1 MFYRFLGPVSVV
13 EWKDE
18 IVIYQ
23 NFSGDTHLLV
33 NFAKSVFVFCLSKEC
48 FRFTEIVDYARTLS
62 PEIND
67 IERTLELVLEN
78 LVQKDLIFLEM
89 L

>member
-1 MFYRFLGPVSVV
+1 MLYKFLGSVSVV

-23 NFSGDTHLLV
+23 TSSGDTHLLV
-33 NFAKSVFVFCLSKEC
+33 GFAKSVFVFCLSKEC
-48 FRFTEIVDYARTLS
+48 FRLTEIVDYARTLYTA
-62 PEIND
+62 IND
-67 IERTLELVLEN
+67 IERNIELVLEN
-78 LVQKDLIFLEM
+78 LVQKDLIFLEK